1 MSKARYLRLLKCYKD
16 LGEISPETYKN
27 AKKWLTNPEYKEYLD
42 EIKRMIRP
50 VELSDSFYQIIPFG
64 TGGRRGTVGVG
75 TNRINER
82 TIAESAQGLAN
93 HILKMD
99 KDGKLK
105 KRGVAIGYDVRPTS
119 ESYANLV
126 AHILATSGIRVYLFD
141 GPRPTP
147 VLSFAIRHLN
157 CIAGAIL
164 TASHNPPT
172 DNGFKAYW
180 EDGGQVVPPNDKLIL
195 EQVKKVK
202 KVDMPANGAKPD
214 RRIMIIGK
222 KVDEGYFAKVA
233 KMALVKQRNA
243 TIVYSPLHGTG
254 VVTVPRVLADMGFK
268 RVFMPKEQ
276 VEMNGLFPTIK
287 DNYPNPEMPAAMN
300 AAVELGKKKKADLVM
315 ASDPDGDRLGVF
327 APDGT
332 GEFVY
337 LTGNQVG
344 AMLFHFICESLTRA
358 KTMPPDPFML
368 TTLVS
373 TRMTRAIA
381 ESYGAK
387 ITDDLLVGF
396 KWMAQ
401 VLCEK
406 ESNGEDISN
415 FIFSFEESI
424 GFMRGGF
431 VRDKDCVSGAMTIA
445 ELTAWCKHKK
455 MRLLDYLDM
464 LYEKYGIFREYQ
476 FSKFLRGKE
485 GSVMMDKL
493 MCSIRN
499 NPPRKIGSRK
509 VYAVIDRQTGTRL
522 DVTTGKVTPIKGTK
536 GNVMVFE
543 LDKQG
548 YTSVTVRPS
557 GTEPKVKHYF
567 SAFGKP
573 GKNIQNTKK
582 RVDGLIKS
590 LAAATEKMEEEILA
604 GSKI

>member
-16 LGEISPETYKN
+16 LGEITPETYKN
-27 AKKWLTNPEYKEYLD
+27 AKKWLTNPEYAEYRED
-42 EIKRMIRP
+42 VERMIRP
-50 VELSDSFYQIIPFG
+50 VELSDSFYQMIPFG

-93 HILKMD
+93 HILAVD

-119 ESYANLV
+119 ESYAKLV
-126 AHILATSGIRVYLFD
+126 ADILVTSGVRVFLFE

-147 VLSFAIRHLN
+147 VLSFAIRHLG

-164 TASHNPPT
+164 TASHNPPS

-180 EDGGQVVPPNDKLIL
+180 EDGGQVVPPNDRLIL
-195 EQVKKVK
+195 KQVKKVK
-202 KVDMPANGAKPD
+202 KINLPAAGAK
-214 RRIMIIGK
+214 RSKLIKIIGK
-222 KVDEGYFAKVA
+222 KVDEAYFAAIA
-233 KMALVKQRNA
+233 KLALVNKRSA
-243 TIVYSPLHGTG
+243 SIVYSPLHGTG
-254 VVTVPRVLADMGFK
+254 VVTVPRVLSDMGFK
-268 RVFMPKEQ
+268 KVFMPKEQ
-276 VEMNGLFPTIK
+276 VEMNGYFPTVK
-287 DNYPNPEMPAAMN
+287 DNYPNPEMPAAMSV
-300 AAVELGKKKKADLVM
+300 AVELGKKKKADLVM

-327 APDGT
+327 APDRKGQ
-332 GEFVY
+332 FVY

-344 AMLFHFICESLTRA
+344 AMLFHFICESLTRNKA
-358 KTMPPDPFML
+358 MPANPFAL

-373 TRMTRAIA
+373 TRMARAIA
-381 ESYGAK
+381 ESYNVK

-396 KWMAQ
+396 KWMAR
-401 VLCEK
+401 VLHEK
-406 ESNGEDISN
+406 ESAGEDLSD

-445 ELTAWCKHKK
+445 ELTAWCKSRR
-455 MRLLDYLDM
+455 MSLLDYLDK
-464 LYEKYGIFREYQ
+464 LYEKYGTFREYQ

-485 GSVMMDKL
+485 GSVMMDHL
-493 MCSIRN
+493 MQSLRS
-499 NPPRKIGSRK
+499 NPPQKIGTYK
-509 VYAVIDRQTGTRL
+509 VHTVIDRQAGTHL
-522 DVTTGKVTPIKGTK
+522 ETATGKVTPVKGTK
-536 GNVMVFE
+536 GNVIVFE
-543 LDKQG
+543 LDKFG

-573 GKNIQNTKK
+573 GKNPAATKK
-582 RVDGLIKS
+582 RVDGLINK
-590 LAAATEKMEEEILA
+590 LAAATEKLEEEILA
-604 GSKI
+604 KF